1 MPSPPRPIEVLYP
14 ASDLISMSLSKRLN
28 GINLYLIGMMG
39 AGKSSTGAE
48 LAQALGYQF
57 FDTDAVVE
65 AAAGQPIPQIFAHQG
80 EHAFRQIETQVLA
93 ELSAYRRL
101 VIATGGGIVTQ
112 QQNWS
117 YLHHGIVVWLDVPP
131 AILQARL
138 AGDMGRPLLQ
148 GQDWDAKLTDLLAQR
163 QPLYAQADVRVEVG
177 AEESV
182 GAIVARTLA
191 LVEARIAA
199 ETAATDASL
208 LN

>member
-1 MPSPPRPIEVLYP
+1 MTLT
-14 ASDLISMSLSKRLN
+14 DRLN

-65 AAAGQPIPQIFAHQG
+65 AVAGQAIPEIFAHQG
-80 EHAFRQIETQVLA
+80 ESAFRQLETQVLA

-112 QQNWS
+112 RQNWS
-117 YLHHGIVVWLDVPP
+117 YLHHGIVVWLDVSPEV
-131 AILQARL
+131 LQVRL
-138 AGDMGRPLLQ
+138 ARDMGRPLLQ
-148 GQDWDAKLTDLLAQR
+148 GQDWETKLTNLLVER
-163 QPLYAQADVRVEVG
+163 QTLYAQADVRVVIE
-177 AEESV
+177 AEGSV
-182 GAIVARTLA
+182 EAIAARTLA
-191 LVEARIAA
+191 LIEERVRAEADSAV
-199 ETAATDASL
+199 

>member
-1 MPSPPRPIEVLYP
+1 MPLTN
-14 ASDLISMSLSKRLN
+14 RLN

-65 AAAGQPIPQIFAHQG
+65 AAAGQPIAEIFAHQG
-80 EHAFRQIETQVLA
+80 EAAFRQLESQVLA

-131 AILQARL
+131 AILQNRL
-138 AGDMGRPLLQ
+138 AGVRDRPLLQ
-148 GQDWDAKLTDLLAQR
+148 GEAWNAKLTRLLAQR
-163 QPLYAQADVRVEVG
+163 HSLYAQADVRVAVG
-177 AEESV
+177 AEDGV
-182 GAIVARTLA
+182 AAIVTRILA
-191 LVEARIAA
+191 LVTERVRAEADSAA
-199 ETAATDASL
+199 

>member
-1 MPSPPRPIEVLYP
+1 MTLH
-14 ASDLISMSLSKRLN
+14 DRLN

-57 FDTDAVVE
+57 FDTDGVVE
-65 AAAGQPIPQIFAHQG
+65 AAAGQPITEIFAHQG
-80 EHAFRQIETQVLA
+80 EAGFRQLETSVLA
-93 ELSAYRRL
+93 ELSTYRRL

-138 AGDMGRPLLQ
+138 AGDLDRPLLQ
-148 GQDWDAKLTDLLAQR
+148 GQDWDSKLTTLLAQR
-163 QPLYAQADVRVEVG
+163 QSLYAQADVRVAVT
-177 AEESV
+177 ANDSV
-182 GAIVARTLA
+182 TAIVARILA
-191 LVEARIAA
+191 LVEERIRSEADSA
-199 ETAATDASL
+199 V

>member
-1 MPSPPRPIEVLYP
+1 
-14 ASDLISMSLSKRLN
+14 MSLSNRLN

-57 FDTDAVVE
+57 FDTDAVIE

-80 EHAFRQIETQVLA
+80 EGAFRQLETQVLA

-101 VIATGGGIVTQ
+101 VIATGGGAVTQ

-131 AILQARL
+131 AILQTRL

-148 GQDWDAKLTDLLAQR
+148 GQDWDAKLTGLLAQR
-163 QPLYAQADVRVEVG
+163 QPLYAQADVRVAV
-177 AEESV
+177 ESDDNV
-182 GAIVARTLA
+182 EAIAARTLA
-191 LVEARIAA
+191 LVEARIVA
-199 ETAATDASL
+199 ETDASV